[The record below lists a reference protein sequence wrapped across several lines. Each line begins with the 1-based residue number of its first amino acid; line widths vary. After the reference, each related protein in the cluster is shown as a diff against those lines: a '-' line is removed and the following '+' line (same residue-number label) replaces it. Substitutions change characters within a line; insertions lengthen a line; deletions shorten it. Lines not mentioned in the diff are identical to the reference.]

1 MRWAAA
7 VGILVGDGRLAVDA
21 SGLVPEWTDARAAIT
36 AHWGRDN
43 GSAES
48 IFGAAP
54 IRSSATAS
62 IFVSRL
68 RNARV

>member
-1 MRWAAA
+1 MTSDTHFFT
-7 VGILVGDGRLAVDA
+7 V
-21 SGLVPEWTDARAAIT
+21 WT
-36 AHWGRDN
+36 N

-68 RNARV
+68 RNARAPSATG